1 MHALVGTLYRERGK
15 KNFFKVQYEKTLL
28 NKAKALFDKHF
39 CFRIPEF
46 PGGGGVPQRAP
57 SSAGRGRVAT
67 LEQLL
72 RLAALAQEPGAA
84 AGAGAVAA
92 VAVAAVGRLHLGLRC
107 RRRRSCSSRRR
118 SVAGGGSGVVVER
131 GLHAVELLP
140 PPLLLLVV
148 RAAPCEPQLGL
159 CQLRRGVLTKKD
171 GTAKKI
177 SVIRPCGECFSVC
190 VNTNPLPVLTI

>member
-1 MHALVGTLYRERGK
+1 M
-15 KNFFKVQYEKTLL
+15 
-28 NKAKALFDKHF
+28 
-39 CFRIPEF
+39 
-46 PGGGGVPQRAP
+46 PQRAP

-107 RRRRSCSSRRR
+107 RRCCSSSRR
-118 SVAGGGSGVVVER
+118 SVAGGGSGVVER
-131 GLHAVELLP
+131 GLHAVEVLP
-140 PPLLLLVV
+140 PLLLLLVV
-148 RAAPCEPQLGL
+148 RAASCEPQLGL
-159 CQLRRGVLTKKD
+159 CQLRRGVLTKKY
-171 GTAKKI
+171 GTAKKN